1 MQIERHGAGKRR
13 DAVAAPPSP
22 GSSPRATNPS
32 IPGTKR
38 VARLEENVGAAAIK
52 LDAAD
57 LARIDAAMPP
67 GSAAG
72 SRYPEPMMKGV
83 HI

>member
-1 MQIERHGAGKRR
+1 MAREKG
-13 DAVAAPPSP
+13 VTPSQLVLAWLLAQGDDILP
-22 GSSPRATNPS
+22 
-32 IPGTKR
+32 IPGTKH
-38 VARLEENVGAAAIK
+38 VARLEENVGATAVK

-72 SRYPEPMMKGV
+72 SRYPEPMMKSV

>member
-1 MQIERHGAGKRR
+1 
-13 DAVAAPPSP
+13 
-22 GSSPRATNPS
+22 
-32 IPGTKR
+32 
-38 VARLEENVGAAAIK
+38 VGAAAVK

>member
-1 MQIERHGAGKRR
+1 MT
-13 DAVAAPPSP
+13 PSQLVLAWLLAQGDDILP
-22 GSSPRATNPS
+22 
-32 IPGTKR
+32 IPGTKH
-38 VARLEENVGAAAIK
+38 VARLEENAGAAAIK

-72 SRYPEPMMKGV
+72 SRYPEPMMKSV